1 MALSVLQSY
10 EIITKGSAFMLA
22 IAENVVNQSK
32 TNELLQ
38 LSQSN
43 SPKSQ
48 VSSSEK
54 IEKQSESFSEMVEK
68 YKKSDENQK
77 TEEKNENV
85 QNSEKIEDKNE
96 SKVENQTENKK
107 IENDLPTSEKIK
119 NQKNEIKNSE
129 KNVETEVL
137 SEKKL
142 EKTKKQSK
150 KQNNLEKN
158 ENVENGKL
166 NQFEEFASSLVKNQ
180 TEKKSDENEI
190 KKNDFFETEKIAE
203 NLETENKII
212 SFEENNLEKVD
223 LSKIEEKKSSP
234 KKKEFKFDKDGKIQ
248 VQDLRTEK
256 EFEVENKES
265 KKIKPTINLN
275 SENSATMTLNFSE
288 ENANTNILSLNNQT
302 ASANGS
308 NFQAMLNNQI
318 QNNVPEFVKAGN
330 LVLKDNNQGTIDL
343 ILKPEHLGN
352 VKIHLSLD
360 GKNLSGQI
368 SVVSKEA
375 LEVFKDNSETLREAF
390 IKNGFDSANFEIS
403 YGNNGGNQNFEF
415 EQRNDGT
422 KHFGKF
428 VYENDR
434 NSFVNENTNF
444 VEKSE
449 KIGNYSI
456 NIVA

>member
-85 QNSEKIEDKNE
+85 QNSEKLEDKNE
-96 SKVENQTENKK
+96 SKVENQSENKK

-119 NQKNEIKNSE
+119 NSE

-137 SEKKL
+137 S

-158 ENVENGKL
+158 ENVENGKI

-203 NLETENKII
+203 NLETENKNI

-330 LVLKDNNQGTIDL
+330 LVLKDNNQGSIDL

>member
-1 MALSVLQSY
+1 
-10 EIITKGSAFMLA
+10 MLA

-32 TNELLQ
+32 TNEILQ
-38 LSQSN
+38 LSQSS

-48 VSSSEK
+48 ISSNEK
-54 IEKQSESFSEMVEK
+54 VEKKSESFSEMVEN
-68 YKKSDENQK
+68 YKKSDEKQS
-77 TEEKNENV
+77 TEEKTENV
-85 QNSEKIEDKNE
+85 KNSKELENKTE
-96 SKVENQTENKK
+96 SKVENKKENQKK
-107 IENDLPTSEKIK
+107 ENDFTISQKIK
-119 NQKNEIKNSE
+119 NLKIETKDLKKSE
-129 KNVETEVL
+129 KNEKVDDL
-137 SEKKL
+137 SEKKS
-142 EKTKKQSK
+142 KKQLK
-150 KQNNLEKN
+150 KQNNLEKS
-158 ENVENGKL
+158 ENIENDKL

-180 TEKKSDENEI
+180 TEKKSDKTEIKNPNHFENE
-190 KKNDFFETEKIAE
+190 KIDII
-203 NLETENKII
+203 TENKII
-212 SFEENNLEKVD
+212 FSEKSELEKLD
-223 LSKIEEKKSSP
+223 LSKIKEKKSDTV
-234 KKKEFKFDKDGKIQ
+234 KFDKDGKIQ

-256 EFEVENKES
+256 SFEVENKDL
-265 KKIKPTINLN
+265 KKIKPTLNLN
-275 SENSATMTLNFSE
+275 SENSATMTLNLSE

-318 QNNVPEFVKAGN
+318 QNNVPEFVKAGK
-330 LVLKDNNQGTIDL
+330 LVLKDNNQGTINL

-352 VKIHLSLD
+352 VKIHLNLD

-368 SVVSKEA
+368 SVVSKDA

-390 IKNGFDSANFEIS
+390 IKNGFDTANFEIS
-403 YGNNGGNQNFEF
+403 YGNGGGNQNFEF

-434 NSFVNENTNF
+434 NSFVNENANF

-449 KIGNYSI
+449 KIGNYSV

>member
-1 MALSVLQSY
+1 
-10 EIITKGSAFMLA
+10 MLA
-22 IAENVVNQSK
+22 IAENIVNQSK
-32 TNELLQ
+32 TNEILQ
-38 LSQSN
+38 LSQSS

-48 VSSSEK
+48 ISSNEK
-54 IEKQSESFSEMVEK
+54 VEKKSESFSEMVEN
-68 YKKSDENQK
+68 YKKSDEKQS
-77 TEEKNENV
+77 TEEKTENV
-85 QNSEKIEDKNE
+85 KNSKEL
-96 SKVENQTENKK
+96 ENKK
-107 IENDLPTSEKIK
+107 E
-119 NQKNEIKNSE
+119 NQKNENDFTISQKIENPKIEKKDLKKSE
-129 KNVETEVL
+129 KNEIVDDL
-137 SEKKL
+137 SEKKS
-142 EKTKKQSK
+142 ERTKKQLK
-150 KQNNLEKN
+150 KQNNLEKS
-158 ENVENGKL
+158 ENIENGKL
-166 NQFEEFASSLVKNQ
+166 NQFEEFTSSLVKNQ
-180 TEKKSDENEI
+180 TEKKSDKTEIKNPNHFENE
-190 KKNDFFETEKIAE
+190 KIDII
-203 NLETENKII
+203 TENKIFF
-212 SFEENNLEKVD
+212 SEKNELEKLD
-223 LSKIEEKKSSP
+223 LSKFKEKKSDTV
-234 KKKEFKFDKDGKIQ
+234 KFDKDGKIQ

-256 EFEVENKES
+256 SFEVENKEL
-265 KKIKPTINLN
+265 KKIKPTLNLN
-275 SENSATMTLNFSE
+275 SENSATMTLNLSE

-330 LVLKDNNQGTIDL
+330 LVLKDNNQGTINL

-375 LEVFKDNSETLREAF
+375 MEVFKDNSETLREAF

-403 YGNNGGNQNFEF
+403 YGNGGGNQNFEF

-434 NSFVNENTNF
+434 NSFVNENAGF

-449 KIGNYSI
+449 KIGNYSV